1 MTIQI
6 LGSGCP
12 NCRKLEANAV
22 QALKSLGMKAEIQK
36 ITDSG
41 EIMEMG
47 VMLTPALAVDGVV
60 KISGRVPAP
69 EEIAGLLRAHA

>member
-12 NCRKLEANAV
+12 NCRRLETNAV
-22 QALKSLGMKAEIQK
+22 QALQSLGIEAEIQK

-41 EIMEMG
+41 EIMAIVVFEN
-47 VMLTPALAVDGVV
+47 AVID
-60 KISGRVPAP
+60 AF
-69 EEIAGLLRAHA
+69 AHQWIIK